1 MKTYYLLM
9 LLCWAAYNVC
19 AADNA
24 TAELVSFKEKI
35 HHAIIKVEQTQ
46 TKVWSYQV
54 SRYEN
59 EEGDITSSIEQYSP
73 QSNEPWLLK
82 KINGKSPSKKQI
94 TKFVKK
100 MQDQNNPQQQEN
112 NIQLPLRKLINSES
126 LTLVAS
132 DDKYVVMA
140 FNVYIEKL
148 GKDAVGKLQGELV
161 YQKDKQFIEE
171 ITVWNNADFS
181 PMFTANITDL
191 ALTFTFV
198 NINGAVLAK
207 QSEMKMKGSFAY
219 FTAINETSLDSYSDY
234 LYQGM
239 KKTINTV
246 E

>member
-1 MKTYYLLM
+1 MKTYYFLLI
-9 LLCWAAYNVC
+9 LSGAVYNVC
-19 AADNA
+19 AADNT
-24 TAELVSFKEKI
+24 TAELASLKEKM
-35 HHAIIKVEQTQ
+35 HRAIIKVEQTQ
-46 TKVWSYQV
+46 KKLWSYQV

-73 QSNEPWLLK
+73 QSSSPWFLK

-100 MQDQNNPQQQEN
+100 MQEQNYPQQQEN

-126 LTLVAS
+126 LTLVSS
-132 DDKYVVMA
+132 DDEYVVMA

-148 GKDAVGKLQGELV
+148 GKDAMGKLQGELV

-191 ALTFTFV
+191 ALTFSFV
-198 NINGAVLAK
+198 NIGGAVLAK

-239 KKTINTV
+239 KKTIKTV

>member
-132 DDKYVVMA
+132 DDKYVVMS